1 MRELKQRFW
10 LRLTTWLT
18 LTACFAV
25 LAMASLV
32 AMNLSRILTLWGDDL
47 QITAYLEKDFE
58 KEKIQKIEE
67 QISKDP
73 RVGKFQFVSREQAL
87 TDFKFQMASY
97 APDLTADE
105 DLLTL
110 IPPSFQI
117 SLASGIP
124 THQQSDEI
132 AKLAQNI
139 QQIGGIEEVR
149 YGQEWIKKYSAI
161 LSALDGAA
169 GSVGLVLALA
179 ALLVIGNAVR
189 ASIEARR
196 SEIEVLE
203 LVGATSWMIRKPF
216 LLEGALLGTFS
227 ALGALVLTAIAFV
240 SVQNLI
246 RGELQ
251 FLQIAEHLKF
261 LPLYAI
267 PLCVVAGGVLG
278 AMASFLCV
286 RRINNGWS
294 AAGGRG

>member
-1 MRELKQRFW
+1 MRELRQRFW

-25 LAMASLV
+25 LTLASLV

-47 QITAYLEKDFE
+47 QITAYLDKDFE
-58 KEKIQKIEE
+58 KEKIKSIED
-67 QISKDP
+67 QLAKDP
-73 RVGKFQFVSREQAL
+73 RIGKFQFISREQAL

-97 APDLTADE
+97 APDLTADDE
-105 DLLTL
+105 LLTL

-117 SLASGIP
+117 SLAPTIP
-124 THQQSDEI
+124 ANHQADEI
-132 AKLAQNI
+132 AKLAMSLQK
-139 QQIGGIEEVR
+139 IGGIEEVR
-149 YGQEWIKKYSAI
+149 YGQEWIKKYSAV
-161 LSALDGAA
+161 LSALDAAA
-169 GSVGLVLALA
+169 GSVGVVLALA

-216 LLEGALLGTFS
+216 LLEGALLGISSAVGALIFAAVTFS
-227 ALGALVLTAIAFV
+227 AL
-240 SVQNLI
+240 QNLI

-261 LPLYAI
+261 LPLFTI
-267 PLCVVAGGVLG
+267 PLCILAGGGLG
-278 AMASFLCV
+278 ATASFLCV
-286 RRINNGWS
+286 RRINTGWS